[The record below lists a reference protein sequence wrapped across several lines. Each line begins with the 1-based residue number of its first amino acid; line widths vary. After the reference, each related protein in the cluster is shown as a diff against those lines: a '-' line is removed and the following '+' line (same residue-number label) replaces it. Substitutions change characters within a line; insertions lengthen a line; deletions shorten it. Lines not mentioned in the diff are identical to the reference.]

1 MEDKVKEFRDKNPIL
16 DFLAGF
22 IPGVG
27 EAQDAHDFIHAVKDK
42 DYMSMGLAAIGLAL
56 PGLTGSQLKR
66 IIKGRKYAKASKPA
80 IYDSATAP
88 KQIKVGKRDIT
99 EMHLNDGVGS
109 EQIFGKQLISEL
121 GERFAQADH
130 GTAIR
135 IGESL
140 SEPNYGLSQS
150 SVPIFLKMARRWA
163 GQGKGGFFVPEGEP
177 SLVKMNSVAE
187 YIAPPGKQPL
197 PKPDQKFV
205 DKINEEV
212 KEINMLGYN
221 FPMARFVP
229 RQNKFKPGTA
239 AYEAFEKSPN
249 KQQLFI
255 PNIGFLKFQNG
266 GKYTYRRRSQKSS
279 R

>member
-1 MEDKVKEFRDKNPIL
+1 M
-16 DFLAGF
+16 
-22 IPGVG
+22 
-27 EAQDAHDFIHAVKDK
+27 
-42 DYMSMGLAAIGLAL
+42 
-56 PGLTGSQLKR
+56 
-66 IIKGRKYAKASKPA
+66 
-80 IYDSATAP
+80 
-88 KQIKVGKRDIT
+88 
-99 EMHLNDGVGS
+99 
-109 EQIFGKQLISEL
+109 
-121 GERFAQADH
+121 
-130 GTAIR
+130 
-135 IGESL
+135 
-140 SEPNYGLSQS
+140 
-150 SVPIFLKMARRWA
+150 
-163 GQGKGGFFVPEGEP
+163 
-177 SLVKMNSVAE
+177 
-187 YIAPPGKQPL
+187 QPL